1 MSINILTG
9 NELGEE
15 KHLYHNSILNKTH
28 SDSLTNI
35 IIPNE
40 PHANTTSKKQKKS
53 TKKENNFYQA
63 LNLIQKKSKKEQI
76 YKEDISEFSES
87 NVNASKEEN
96 ILFYINNP
104 ITKTIEKHGNFII
117 KNKIFPDFY
126 NGVNR
131 PYNTNVMTNI
141 IEMENEEEEIKNITN
156 VKNNKI
162 TKRPYNTYNVGFNNY
177 YKGSTTANT
186 ICNANLGD
194 YSSINGTEAKAII
207 GDLDEIQDVKV
218 TDYYNDSK
226 QKGDNKN
233 NNSIS
238 KSNSKSE
245 SFSSNNLFE
254 SRDKCDIEAQ
264 LDNQNDEKI
273 YIVDSIGGSDL
284 ISPRETNN
292 SLIKQLNFND
302 KEDPNSEH
310 KDDINYFDFPESRK
324 STNTKINCN
333 NLSLE
338 NNGKH
343 GEQLLFDS
351 ESSLSEDEKF
361 TTPKTKNRKF
371 KIGHIAKTIKYRHKP
386 TKSNQFKNSLLLS
399 KSHQYSKSK
408 LSVSELLE
416 PINHETDNDLFESA
430 AIYDATFLFNLIQQ
444 NKKYKIKSD
453 FLSAHPSISWYIRAE
468 VISNIIQL
476 SETFGFKRDTCHLG
490 IYNTD
495 RYLSITKNKSE
506 KDLHLIALT
515 SLSIAAKIEEVQIPI
530 FKDYVTIF
538 YDGEIELQELILMEQ
553 KMLTSLK
560 WQAIPNSINTW
571 LNWHLCQ
578 WDLFIDS
585 VDGVK
590 DLFLLDYGEDQI
602 VYFKKKDD
610 PSYYNYRRIGQL
622 IDLFSLDVESYK
634 YTLQYLVVG
643 AILCVLLDNYSD
655 NGVIDENK
663 NYIKVFKQFV
673 EESFGEKIYDSEEFK
688 KAIKYCCELRG
699 IEYNFE
705 IPLYYQTN
713 EIETEKGSYEDF
725 ITYQTYNETLLPF
738 LQSKKVS
745 S

>member
-9 NELGEE
+9 KESSEE

-40 PHANTTSKKQKKS
+40 PQANTTSKKQKNL

-63 LNLIQKKSKKEQI
+63 LNLIQKKTKQEQI
-76 YKEDISEFSES
+76 FREDISEFSES

-117 KNKIFPDFY
+117 KNKNSPDFY
-126 NGVNR
+126 NGINR

-141 IEMENEEEEIKNITN
+141 IEMDNEEEEVKNSTN
-156 VKNNKI
+156 LKNNKV
-162 TKRPYNTYNVGFNNY
+162 TQRQYNTYNINFNNY

-186 ICNANLGD
+186 ICNAN
-194 YSSINGTEAKAII
+194 I

-226 QKGDNKN
+226 HKDCSKKKN
-233 NNSIS
+233 SES
-238 KSNSKSE
+238 KSNSE

-254 SRDKCDIEAQ
+254 SNDKCDIESQ
-264 LDNQNDEKI
+264 LGGQNNEKI
-273 YIVDSIGGSDL
+273 YIVDSIDGSNL
-284 ISPRETNN
+284 NSPRETNN

-302 KEDPNSEH
+302 NEETISYH
-310 KDDINYFDFPESRK
+310 KDDGINYFDFPESRK
-324 STNTKINCN
+324 TTNTKINFN
-333 NLSLE
+333 NLSIE
-338 NNGKH
+338 NNG
-343 GEQLLFDS
+343 EELLFDS
-351 ESSLSEDEKF
+351 ESSLSEDEKKF
-361 TTPKTKNRKF
+361 NTPKSKIRKF
-371 KIGHIAKTIKYRHKP
+371 KIGNIAKTIKYRHKP

-416 PINHETDNDLFESA
+416 PVNHENDNDLFETA
-430 AIYDATFLFNLIQQ
+430 AIYDATFLYNLIQQ

-453 FLSAHPSISWYIRAE
+453 FLSAHPSISWYMRAE
-468 VISNIIQL
+468 VISKIIQL
-476 SETFGFKRDTCHLG
+476 CETFGFKRDTCHLG
-490 IYNTD
+490 IYNID

-515 SLSIAAKIEEVQIPI
+515 SLTIAAKIEEVQIPI

-538 YDGEIELQELILMEQ
+538 YDGEIELKELILMEQ
-553 KMLTSLK
+553 KMLTCLK

-585 VDGVK
+585 VEGIK

-602 VYFKKKDD
+602 VYFKRKDD

-643 AILCVLLDNYSD
+643 AILCVLLDNYSE
-655 NGVIDENK
+655 NGGIIDENK
-663 NYIKVFKQFV
+663 SYIKVFKRFV
-673 EESFGEKIYDSEEFK
+673 QESFGEKIYESEELK
-688 KAIKYCCELRG
+688 KSIKYCCGLRG

-705 IPLYYQTN
+705 IPLYYQSS

-738 LQSKKVS
+738 LQNKKGS

>member
-1 MSINILTG
+1 M
-9 NELGEE
+9 
-15 KHLYHNSILNKTH
+15 
-28 SDSLTNI
+28 
-35 IIPNE
+35 
-40 PHANTTSKKQKKS
+40 
-53 TKKENNFYQA
+53 
-63 LNLIQKKSKKEQI
+63 
-76 YKEDISEFSES
+76 
-87 NVNASKEEN
+87 
-96 ILFYINNP
+96 
-104 ITKTIEKHGNFII
+104 
-117 KNKIFPDFY
+117 
-126 NGVNR
+126 
-131 PYNTNVMTNI
+131 
-141 IEMENEEEEIKNITN
+141 
-156 VKNNKI
+156 
-162 TKRPYNTYNVGFNNY
+162 
-177 YKGSTTANT
+177 
-186 ICNANLGD
+186 
-194 YSSINGTEAKAII
+194 
-207 GDLDEIQDVKV
+207 
-218 TDYYNDSK
+218 
-226 QKGDNKN
+226 
-233 NNSIS
+233 
-238 KSNSKSE
+238 
-245 SFSSNNLFE
+245 
-254 SRDKCDIEAQ
+254 
-264 LDNQNDEKI
+264 
-273 YIVDSIGGSDL
+273 
-284 ISPRETNN
+284 
-292 SLIKQLNFND
+292 
-302 KEDPNSEH
+302 
-310 KDDINYFDFPESRK
+310 
-324 STNTKINCN
+324 
-333 NLSLE
+333 
-338 NNGKH
+338 
-343 GEQLLFDS
+343 
-351 ESSLSEDEKF
+351 
-361 TTPKTKNRKF
+361 
-371 KIGHIAKTIKYRHKP
+371 
-386 TKSNQFKNSLLLS
+386 S

-416 PINHETDNDLFESA
+416 PVNHENDNDLFESA

-585 VDGVK
+585 VNGVK

-643 AILCVLLDNYSD
+643 AILCVLLDNYSE

-663 NYIKVFKQFV
+663 NYIKVFKQFIG
-673 EESFGEKIYDSEEFK
+673 ESFGEKIYDSEDFK